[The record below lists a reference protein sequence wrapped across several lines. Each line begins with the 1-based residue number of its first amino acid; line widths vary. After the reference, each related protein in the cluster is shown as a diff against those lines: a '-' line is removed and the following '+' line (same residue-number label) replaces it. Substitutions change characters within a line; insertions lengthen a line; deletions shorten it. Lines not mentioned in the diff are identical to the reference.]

1 MLLRRMFL
9 VQVMT
14 MTQHWCQTQTSYK
27 WSIFLYFQHDNDK
40 LDDEELLLFLPIH
53 LHDGLPHFLYYSFNI
68 FQLQDDEC
76 EVEFSFKKEDIF
88 RLAAV

>member
-1 MLLRRMFL
+1 M
-9 VQVMT
+9 
-14 MTQHWCQTQTSYK
+14 
-27 WSIFLYFQHDNDK
+27 YFQHDNDK

-88 RLAAV
+88 RLAAVLDLPEVLKCQNGIFIDTVEGLYILLR